1 MTEGHK
7 AKTGSAK
14 VRKVGHTTGSS
25 FGQNANAKP
34 KGAGNNNGSEQ
45 SYK

>member
-7 AKTGSAK
+7 AKTGSAPI
-14 VRKVGHTTGSS
+14 RKVGHTTGSRYGTNQS
-25 FGQNANAKP
+25 AKT
-34 KGAGNNNGSEQ
+34 KGSNSGSEQ

>member
-7 AKTGSAK
+7 AKTGSAPI
-14 VRKVGHTTGSS
+14 RKVGHTTGARY
-25 FGQNANAKP
+25 GQNASAKP
-34 KGAGNNNGSEQ
+34 KGNTGGSEQ